1 MTEWGDKDRSGVSD
15 SWGGGGGGAKT
26 DQGSVTV
33 GGQIQIRGTVTE
45 LGAKDRSGEQ

>member
-1 MTEWGDKDRSGVSD
+1 MTECGDKDRSG
-15 SWGGGGGGAKT
+15 GT
-26 DQGSVTV
+26 VTV